1 MSSTSVCNYLS
12 PPKTA
17 IAIFDHHHGD
27 ILHTMIVRVS
37 VCIITHF
44 FDTLINIIKHLCRLR
59 RPHVTYHKLYL
70 RQKEFSEAE
79 LRDAME
85 REFAQERASWKRVR
99 EIPLNLRL
107 NAILHFV

>member
-1 MSSTSVCNYLS
+1 MRFYAAHMS
-12 PPKTA
+12 
-17 IAIFDHHHGD
+17 
-27 ILHTMIVRVS
+27 R
-37 VCIITHF
+37 IT
-44 FDTLINIIKHLCRLR
+44 NS
-59 RPHVTYHKLYL
+59 YL

-99 EIPLNLRL
+99 EISLNLRL